1 MILVIYPFLS
11 VAALHKGLGT
21 VGPVLLP
28 FVVLLLQEAKEKT
41 KSFTKHCESLD
52 FQADEKNLSYAPS
65 PNQGLGCGLNIL
77 HTFIPGLSIFS
88 VYGVGYFTRPTPS
101 VITALLKANQH
112 QSHV

>member
-1 MILVIYPFLS
+1 MVLVIYPFLS

-28 FVVLLLQEAKEKT
+28 FVVLLLQEAKAKT

-52 FQADEKNLSYAPS
+52 FQADEKNLSY
-65 PNQGLGCGLNIL
+65 QGLGCGLNIL
-77 HTFIPGLSIFS
+77 LTFIPGLSIFS